1 MERVRVLRTL
11 LLIVTVVVGAAAGAA
26 LYLTQPLYSAARNL
40 STGAVVAPGKLEA
53 HVRMLSETLAPRH
66 WQAPQNLERVAG
78 YVGRHLMKAGGRV
91 TEQAYAVEGAGRFRN
106 VIGSFGPQHGPR
118 VVVGA
123 HYDALGALPAAN
135 DNASGVAGLLELGQL
150 LGETKSLGARV
161 DLVAFTLEEPP
172 YDATKH
178 MGSWVHAAALKREG
192 AVVRAM
198 ISLKMIGY
206 FSDAPDS
213 QRFPHPLL
221 SLLYPSTGDFI
232 TVVGRVGQ
240 GALVRQVKKAMQ
252 RATYVDVYSISAP
265 ERVAGIAFSDHRSYW
280 SHGYR
285 AVMIT
290 DTAFYRND
298 RYHTPRD
305 TPDTLDYG
313 RMAEVVRAVH
323 RAVVVL
329 AQ

>member
-1 MERVRVLRTL
+1 MLRTL

-172 YDATKH
+172 YAAIKH
-178 MGSWVHAAALKREG
+178 MGS
-192 AVVRAM
+192 
-198 ISLKMIGY
+198 
-206 FSDAPDS
+206 
-213 QRFPHPLL
+213 
-221 SLLYPSTGDFI
+221 
-232 TVVGRVGQ
+232 
-240 GALVRQVKKAMQ
+240 
-252 RATYVDVYSISAP
+252 
-265 ERVAGIAFSDHRSYW
+265 
-280 SHGYR
+280 
-285 AVMIT
+285 
-290 DTAFYRND
+290 
-298 RYHTPRD
+298 
-305 TPDTLDYG
+305 
-313 RMAEVVRAVH
+313 
-323 RAVVVL
+323 
-329 AQ
+329 